1 MIQLDSLPGI
11 GFCAPRFIS
20 KNFWK
25 TNWIMVVTNILST
38 SLQVTLTL
46 DFAWIEGRKSG
57 KQLPLEVS
65 LACFL
70 ALSHLGE
77 KSADSFSLA
86 LGEKES

>member
-1 MIQLDSLPGI
+1 
-11 GFCAPRFIS
+11 
-20 KNFWK
+20 
-25 TNWIMVVTNILST
+25 MVVMNILST

-57 KQLPLEVS
+57 KQLALEVS

-77 KSADSFSLA
+77 K
-86 LGEKES
+86 KC